1 MKKLEQ
7 TAPCYI
13 RDCGPESIVLAVEN
27 VGKDEAFDV
36 TVMGYGLDDGC
47 MITSMHVGE
56 KKYLMFEYRPYSK
69 IKIQYGDIYG
79 NRYYQEFDP
88 EGNEGKIW
96 FNARIPELVLR
107 TDRVRYQQ

>member
-1 MKKLEQ
+1 
-7 TAPCYI
+7 
-13 RDCGPESIVLAVEN
+13 
-27 VGKDEAFDV
+27 
-36 TVMGYGLDDGC
+36 

-96 FNARIPELVLR
+96 FNARIPE
-107 TDRVRYQQ
+107 